1 MWRYIVRRVLSGLVM
16 LFAATLMTFAVF
28 RLIPFTPA
36 CIIVPCGPGSHTTDA
51 QIRAAEHKLGT
62 DRPVPVQYAKFVWG
76 VFRHGTFG
84 RSWKTGG
91 SVDQSVRAS
100 LPQTISLLL
109 GGIVVLL
116 LLAIPLAAL
125 SALRAQTAVDRA
137 ILLFAILGI
146 ALHPLLLGV
155 GLTNF
160 FSEYLHILPL
170 GSYCHFLPVKAH
182 PPPSGPTTFIGPPT
196 GSTPVFGTECGG
208 PLVWARH
215 MVLPWLTFS
224 LFFLPLYTRMIRA
237 RFIET
242 MDAQYVV
249 AARGRGV
256 PELRLI
262 RSHALRPA
270 LLPLVTMVGLDLGG
284 ALMAVIYIDSI
295 YGLGAIGTVLRNGI
309 ADPVTGTYDLP
320 LIAAVFFIVAAFTI
334 FVMFVVDILY
344 AWLDPRVRTA

>member
-1 MWRYIVRRVLSGLVM
+1 MWSYIVRRLLSGLVM

-36 CIIVPCGPGSHTTDA
+36 CIIVPCGPGTTTTDA

-76 VFRHGTFG
+76 IFGHGTFG
-84 RSWKTGG
+84 RSWTGG
-91 SVDQSVRAS
+91 SVDRSLRAA
-100 LPQTISLLL
+100 LPQTISVLL

-125 SALRAQTAVDRA
+125 SAVRAQTAVDRV

-160 FSEYLHILPL
+160 FAGFLHILPL
-170 GSYCHFLPVKAH
+170 GSYCHLLPVKH
-182 PPPSGPTTFIGPPT
+182 QPPPTGPTTFVGPP
-196 GSTPVFGTECGG
+196 GTTTALGPQCGG
-208 PLVWARH
+208 PLVWAQH
-215 MVLPWLTFS
+215 MVLPWLTFA

-237 RFIET
+237 RFLET
-242 MDAQYVV
+242 LDAQYVV

-270 LLPLVTMVGLDLGG
+270 LLPLVTMIGLDLGG
-284 ALMAVIYIDSI
+284 ALMAVIYIDAI
-295 YGLGAIGTVLRNGI
+295 YGLSGIGTLLRAGI
-309 ADPVTGTYDLP
+309 ANASGTYDLP
-320 LIAAVFFIVAAFTI
+320 VIAAVFFVIAAFTI
-334 FVMFVVDILY
+334 LVTFVVDILY

>member
-1 MWRYIVRRVLSGLVM
+1 MWRYIVRRLLSGLVM
-16 LFAATLMTFAVF
+16 LFAVTLLTFAIF

-36 CIIVPCGPGSHTTDA
+36 CIIVPCGPGTTTNDA
-51 QIRAAEHKLGT
+51 QIRAAEHRLGT

-76 VFRHGTFG
+76 IFGHGTFG
-84 RSWKTGG
+84 RSWTGG
-91 SVDQSVRAS
+91 SIDESLRAA
-100 LPQTISLLL
+100 LPQTTSVLL

-155 GLTNF
+155 GLTNVF
-160 FSEYLHILPL
+160 AGYLHILPF
-170 GSYCHFLPVKAH
+170 GSYCHLLPVTPH
-182 PPPSGPTTFIGPPT
+182 PSQLPPPGTSPTSLEPQ
-196 GSTPVFGTECGG
+196 CGG
-208 PLVWARH
+208 PLVWAQH
-215 MVLPWLTFS
+215 LVLPWLTFA

-237 RFIET
+237 RFLET

-256 PELRLI
+256 SEFRLI

-284 ALMAVIYIDSI
+284 ALMAVIYIESI
-295 YGLGAIGTVLRNGI
+295 YGLSGIGTLLRAGI

-320 LIAAVFFIVAAFTI
+320 VIAAVFFVVAAFTI
-334 FVMFVVDILY
+334 LVTFVVDVLY

>member
-1 MWRYIVRRVLSGLVM
+1 MWPYIVRRVLSGLVM
-16 LFAATLMTFAVF
+16 LFAVTLMTFAVF
-28 RLIPFTPA
+28 RLVPFTAA
-36 CIIVPCGPGSHTTDA
+36 CIIVPCGPGTTTNDA

-62 DRPVPVQYAKFVWG
+62 DRPAPVQYAKFVWG
-76 VFRHGTFG
+76 IFGHGTFG
-84 RSWKTGG
+84 RSWRTGQ
-91 SVDQSVRAS
+91 SIDPSVRAA
-100 LPQTISLLL
+100 LPQTISVLL

-125 SALRAQTAVDRA
+125 SALYAQTVVDRA

-146 ALHPLLLGV
+146 ALHPLLLGI

-160 FSEYLHILPL
+160 FSGYLHVLPL
-170 GSYCHFLPVKAH
+170 GSYCHLLPVKPQ
-182 PPPSGPTTFIGPPT
+182 PPPDTTTFVEPQ
-196 GSTPVFGTECGG
+196 CGG
-208 PLVWARH
+208 PLVWAQH
-215 MVLPWLTFS
+215 MVLPWLTFA

-237 RFIET
+237 RFLET
-242 MDAQYVV
+242 MDAQYVI

-295 YGLGAIGTVLRNGI
+295 YRLSGIGTLLRNAI
-309 ADPVTGTYDLP
+309 ADPITGTYDLP

-334 FVMFVVDILY
+334 FVTFVVDVLY

>member
-1 MWRYIVRRVLSGLVM
+1 MWRYIVRRLLAGLVM
-16 LFAATLMTFAVF
+16 LFAVTLMTFAVF

-36 CIIVPCGPGSHTTDA
+36 CIIVPCGPHTTTNDA

-76 VFRHGTFG
+76 IFGHGTFG
-84 RSWKTGG
+84 RSWTGG
-91 SVDQSVRAS
+91 SVDQSLRAA
-100 LPQTISLLL
+100 LPQTISVLL

-125 SALRAQTAVDRA
+125 SALRSQTVVDRA
-137 ILLFAILGI
+137 ILLFAIFGI

-155 GLTNF
+155 GLTTF
-160 FSEYLHILPL
+160 FSNYLHLLPL
-170 GSYCHFLPVKAH
+170 GSYCHLLPVKPQA
-182 PPPSGPTTFIGPPT
+182 PPPGTPPT
-196 GSTPVFGTECGG
+196 FFQPPCGG
-208 PLVWARH
+208 PAAWAQH
-215 MVLPWLTFS
+215 MVLPWLTFA

-237 RFIET
+237 RFLET
-242 MDAQYVV
+242 FDAQYVM

-295 YGLGAIGTVLRNGI
+295 YGLSGIGTLMRAGLAN
-309 ADPVTGTYDLP
+309 TSGTYDLP
-320 LIAAVFFIVAAFTI
+320 VIAALFFVIAAFTI
-334 FVMFVVDILY
+334 FVTFVVDILY
-344 AWLDPRVRTA
+344 AWLDPRVRTV

>member
-1 MWRYIVRRVLSGLVM
+1 MWRYIVRRLLSGLVM

-36 CIIVPCGPGSHTTDA
+36 CIIVPCGPGTTTNDA

-76 VFRHGTFG
+76 IFGHGTFG
-84 RSWKTGG
+84 RSWTGG
-91 SVDQSVRAS
+91 SIDQSLRAA
-100 LPQTISLLL
+100 LPQTISVLL

-125 SALRAQTAVDRA
+125 SALRAQTVVDRA

-160 FSEYLHILPL
+160 FSEYLHVLPL
-170 GSYCHFLPVKAH
+170 GSYCHLLPVKHQPPSLA
-182 PPPSGPTTFIGPPT
+182 PPPGT
-196 GSTPVFGTECGG
+196 STNVLEPQCGG
-208 PLVWARH
+208 PLVWAQH
-215 MVLPWLTFS
+215 LVLPWLTFA
-224 LFFLPLYTRMIRA
+224 LFFLPLYTRMIRV
-237 RFIET
+237 RFLET

-256 PELRLI
+256 PEVRLL

-295 YGLGAIGTVLRNGI
+295 YGLSGIGRLLLNGI
-309 ADPVTGTYDLP
+309 ANPITGTYDLP
-320 LIAAVFFIVAAFTI
+320 LIAAVFFVIAAFTI
-334 FVMFVVDILY
+334 FVTFLVDVLY

>member
-1 MWRYIVRRVLSGLVM
+1 MWRYIVRRLLSGLVM
-16 LFAATLMTFAVF
+16 LFAVTLMTFAVF

-36 CIIVPCGPGSHTTDA
+36 CIIVPCGPGTTTTDA
-51 QIRAAEHKLGT
+51 QIRAAEHRLGT

-76 VFRHGTFG
+76 IFGHGTFG
-84 RSWKTGG
+84 RSWTGG
-91 SVDQSVRAS
+91 SVDQALRAA
-100 LPQTISLLL
+100 LPQTISVLL

-125 SALRAQTAVDRA
+125 SALRPHTVTDRA

-160 FSEYLHILPL
+160 FSGFLHVLPL
-170 GSYCHFLPVKAH
+170 GSYCHLLPAKPPA
-182 PPPSGPTTFIGPPT
+182 PPPPGTPPSFVEPT
-196 GSTPVFGTECGG
+196 CGG
-208 PLVWARH
+208 PLVWAQH
-215 MVLPWLTFS
+215 LVLPWLTFA

-237 RFIET
+237 RFLET
-242 MDAQYVV
+242 LDAQYVV

-295 YGLGAIGTVLRNGI
+295 YKLSGIGTLLLTGI
-309 ADPVTGTYDLP
+309 ANKVTGTYDLP
-320 LIAAVFFIVAAFTI
+320 LIAAVFFVVAAFTI
-334 FVMFVVDILY
+334 FVTFVVDVLY

>member
-1 MWRYIVRRVLSGLVM
+1 MWRYIVRRLLSGLVM
-16 LFAATLMTFAVF
+16 LFAVTLMTFAVF
-28 RLIPFTPA
+28 RLVPFTPA
-36 CIIVPCGPGSHTTDA
+36 CIIVPCGPGTTTTDA

-62 DRPVPVQYAKFVWG
+62 DRPAPVQYAKFVWG
-76 VFRHGTFG
+76 IFGHGTFG
-84 RSWKTGG
+84 RSWRTG
-91 SVDQSVRAS
+91 QSIDPALRAA
-100 LPQTISLLL
+100 LPRTISVLL

-125 SALRAQTAVDRA
+125 SAMRAQTVVDRV

-170 GSYCHFLPVKAH
+170 SSYCHFLPVKH
-182 PPPSGPTTFIGPPT
+182 QPPPPTSFVGPP
-196 GSTPVFGTECGG
+196 GSSTLPGQECGG
-208 PLVWARH
+208 PLVWAQH
-215 MVLPWLTFS
+215 MVLPWLTFA

-237 RFIET
+237 RFLET
-242 MDAQYVV
+242 LDAQYVV

-256 PELRLI
+256 PEFRLL
-262 RSHALRPA
+262 RSHALRPT

-295 YGLGAIGTVLRNGI
+295 YGLFGIGTLLRSGI

-320 LIAAVFFIVAAFTI
+320 LIAAVFFVIAAFTI
-334 FVMFVVDILY
+334 FVNFVVDILY

>member
-1 MWRYIVRRVLSGLVM
+1 MWPYIVRRLLSGLVM
-16 LFAATLMTFAVF
+16 LFAVTLMTFAVF

-36 CIIVPCGPGSHTTDA
+36 CIIVPCGPGTTTTDA

-84 RSWKTGG
+84 RSWRTGG
-91 SVDQSVRAS
+91 SIDPSLRAA
-100 LPQTISLLL
+100 LPQTISVLL

-125 SALRAQTAVDRA
+125 SALRSQTVVDRT

-160 FSEYLHILPL
+160 FAEYLHILPL
-170 GSYCHFLPVKAH
+170 GSYCHFLPVKPQPL
-182 PPPSGPTTFIGPPT
+182 PPPTGGPTTVIEP
-196 GSTPVFGTECGG
+196 SCGG
-208 PLVWARH
+208 PLVWAQH
-215 MVLPWLTFS
+215 LVLPWLTFA

-237 RFIET
+237 RFLET
-242 MDAQYVV
+242 LDAQYVV

-256 PELRLI
+256 PELRLL
-262 RSHALRPA
+262 RSHVLRPA

-295 YGLGAIGTVLRNGI
+295 YGLSGIGRLLLNGI
-309 ADPVTGTYDLP
+309 ADPNTGTYDLP
-320 LIAAVFFIVAAFTI
+320 LIAAIFFVIAAFTI
-334 FVMFVVDILY
+334 FVTFVVDILY

>member
-16 LFAATLMTFAVF
+16 LFAVTLMTFAVF
-28 RLIPFTPA
+28 RLVPFTAA
-36 CIIVPCGPGSHTTDA
+36 CIIVPCGAGSNTTDA

-76 VFRHGTFG
+76 IFGHGTFG
-84 RSWKTGG
+84 RSWAGGG
-91 SVDQSVRAS
+91 SVDQELRAA
-100 LPQTISLLL
+100 LPQTISVLV

-116 LLAIPLAAL
+116 ALAIPLAAL
-125 SALRAQTAVDRA
+125 SALRAQTVVDRA

-146 ALHPLLLGV
+146 ALHPLLLGI
-155 GLTNF
+155 GLVNF
-160 FSEYLHILPL
+160 FSGYLHVLPL
-170 GSYCHFLPVKAH
+170 GSYCHLLPAKA
-182 PPPSGPTTFIGPPT
+182 PPPPPPGTPSGFIQP
-196 GSTPVFGTECGG
+196 SCGG
-208 PLVWARH
+208 PAAWAQH
-215 MVLPWLTFS
+215 MVLPWLTFA

-237 RFIET
+237 RFLET

-295 YGLGAIGTVLRNGI
+295 YGLSGIGTLLLNGI
-309 ADPVTGTYDLP
+309 ANISGTYDLP
-320 LIAAVFFIVAAFTI
+320 LIAAIFFVVAAFTI
-334 FVMFVVDILY
+334 FVTFVVDILY

>member
-1 MWRYIVRRVLSGLVM
+1 MWPYIVRRLLSGLVM

-36 CIIVPCGPGSHTTDA
+36 CIVVPCGPGTHTTDA

-62 DRPVPVQYAKFVWG
+62 DRSVPVQYAKFVWG

-84 RSWKTGG
+84 RSWRTGG
-91 SVDQSVRAS
+91 SVDQSLRAA
-100 LPQTISLLL
+100 LPQTISVLL

-125 SALRAQTAVDRA
+125 SAMRAQTAVDRA
-137 ILLFAILGI
+137 VLLFAILGI

-155 GLTNF
+155 GLTNLF
-160 FSEYLHILPL
+160 AGHLHVLPF
-170 GSYCHFLPVKAH
+170 GSYCHFLPVKAQPPPAF
-182 PPPSGPTTFIGPPT
+182 PPPSGTPPT
-196 GSTPVFGTECGG
+196 ALAPPCGG
-208 PLVWARH
+208 PLVWAQH
-215 MVLPWLTFS
+215 LVLPWLTFA

-256 PELRLI
+256 PELRLL
-262 RSHALRPA
+262 RRHALRPA

-295 YGLGAIGTVLRNGI
+295 YGLSGIGTLLLNGI
-309 ADPVTGTYDLP
+309 ANITGTYDLP
-320 LIAAVFFIVAAFTI
+320 LIAAIFFVIAAFTI
-334 FVMFVVDILY
+334 FVTFVVDVLY
-344 AWLDPRVRTA
+344 AWLDPRVRTV

>member
-1 MWRYIVRRVLSGLVM
+1 
-16 LFAATLMTFAVF
+16 
-28 RLIPFTPA
+28 
-36 CIIVPCGPGSHTTDA
+36 
-51 QIRAAEHKLGT
+51 RAAEHKLGT

-84 RSWKTGG
+84 RSWRTGG
-91 SVDQSVRAS
+91 SVDQSLRAA
-100 LPQTISLLL
+100 LPRTISVLL

-125 SALRAQTAVDRA
+125 SALRAQTVVDRA

-155 GLTNF
+155 GLTNVF
-160 FSEYLHILPL
+160 AGYLHVLPF
-170 GSYCHFLPVKAH
+170 GSYCHLLPVKPH
-182 PPPSGPTTFIGPPT
+182 PPPTTFTGPP
-196 GSTPVFGTECGG
+196 GSTALEPECGG
-208 PLVWARH
+208 PLVWAQH
-215 MVLPWLTFS
+215 LVLPWLTFA
-224 LFFLPLYTRMIRA
+224 LFFLPLYTRMIRT

-284 ALMAVIYIDSI
+284 ALMAVIY
-295 YGLGAIGTVLRNGI
+295 
-309 ADPVTGTYDLP
+309 
-320 LIAAVFFIVAAFTI
+320 
-334 FVMFVVDILY
+334 
-344 AWLDPRVRTA
+344 